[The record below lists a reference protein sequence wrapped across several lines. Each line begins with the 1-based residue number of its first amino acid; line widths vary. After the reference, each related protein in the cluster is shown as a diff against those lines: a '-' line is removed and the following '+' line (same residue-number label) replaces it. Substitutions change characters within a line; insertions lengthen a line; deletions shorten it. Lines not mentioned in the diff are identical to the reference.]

1 MGRLKDKHVLPPS
14 NLAARTI
21 QAWVQW
27 LVWWVCLALSLTLP
41 FWLLSLVTSLGGHFA
56 DTMDVSTLQD
66 LSSAAFVASTGLSI
80 WLLCQPER
88 YLPARF
94 TLGYLLIIAWAI
106 AAFAARSTCGGT
118 IPLGKLGAP
127 VVEQSQYECDA

>member
-1 MGRLKDKHVLPPS
+1 MRRMQAVVR
-14 NLAARTI
+14 LAA
-21 QAWVQW
+21 
-27 LVWWVCLALSLTLP
+27 WWVFLALSLTLP

-56 DTMDVSTLQD
+56 DTMEVSTYQD

-88 YLPARF
+88 YLTARF

-118 IPLGKLGAP
+118 LPLGKFGAP
-127 VVEQSQYECDA
+127 VARQPQFECDG